1 MPQFLLIVGA
11 LLVLAGM
18 GSIAAGAPDWVL
30 GLSLGAT
37 LIQSGT
43 IALVGGLILVALGMV
58 LYVMQDLLRR
68 IDAVVPAN
76 PGRAIGAPR
85 ERAVLP
91 RQPAAELPPP
101 KPDHPEEPAAEESL
115 RPPREAPPQGEQ
127 PRPRRERPREPM
139 PEENARARRPN
150 PAAQPG
156 EEQPRPRRDLPAPPQ
171 PEEAPPRTRAVRTL
185 EQASEDLARM
195 RSEYAAAGK
204 REAEALPARRTPGPI
219 PTLPQPFS
227 KDQRRRPPESAPAPE
242 APENYVPKFR
252 PAEAPQPAPAQ
263 APQNPGSDTVVRSGV
278 IGGMAYTLYTDGS
291 IEAELGIGTVRFNSI
306 ADLQDHV
313 TRTGEEADV
322 DFDESRR

>member
-43 IALVGGLILVALGMV
+43 ISLVGGLILIALGM
-58 LYVMQDLLRR
+58 LLFVMQDLLRR
-68 IDAVVPAN
+68 LDAAAPAN
-76 PGRAIGAPR
+76 PGRAVGAPR
-85 ERAVLP
+85 ERAALP

-101 KPDHPEEPAAEESL
+101 EPGHPEEPDREEL
-115 RPPREAPPQGEQ
+115 MRPSRDAPPPGEQ

-139 PEENARARRPN
+139 PEESARGRRPN
-150 PAAQPG
+150 SPTPPG
-156 EEQPRPRRDLPAPPQ
+156 EEQQRPRRELPAPPQ
-171 PEEAPPRTRAVRTL
+171 TEEASARPRPVRTL

-204 REAEALPARRTPGPI
+204 RDEASVARRAPGPI
-219 PTLPQPFS
+219 PTLPQPFG
-227 KDQRRRPPESAPAPE
+227 KDQRRRAPEPAPE
-242 APENYVPKFR
+242 TPEPYVPKFR
-252 PAEAPQPAPAQ
+252 PAEAAAP
-263 APQNPGSDTVVRSGV
+263 APQNSGSETVVRSGV

-313 TRTGEEADV
+313 TRTGAEAEV
-322 DFDESRR
+322 DFDESKR